1 MTMQATDKPTSQ
13 LERITLGGG
22 CFWCLDAM
30 FRTIPGVKS
39 VVCGYAGG
47 NTVNPTYKDVCSG
60 DTGHAEIVQIDF
72 DPTQI
77 SLQKVLQAFW
87 ECHDPTTL
95 NRQGAD
101 EGTQYRSII
110 LYNGES
116 QHKVVEQSKTDASK
130 MFSRPIVTQI
140 VPLRDFYRAEEYHQD
155 YFKKNPHAGY
165 CQAVIAP
172 KVKKLSEREAK
183 H

>member
-1 MTMQATDKPTSQ
+1 MTMQATEKSTQQ
-13 LERITLGGG
+13 LEHLTLGGG

-47 NTVNPTYKDVCSG
+47 NTVNPTYKDVCTG
-60 DTGHAEIVQIDF
+60 DTGHAEVVQIDF
-72 DPTQI
+72 DATQT
-77 SLQKVLQAFW
+77 SLKKLLQAFW

-110 LYNGES
+110 LYTGKNQRTVAEES
-116 QHKVVEQSKTDASK
+116 KSEAIKT
-130 MFSRPIVTQI
+130 FSRPIVTQI
-140 VPLRDFYRAEEYHQD
+140 IPLKAFYRAEEYHQD

-172 KVKKLSEREAK
+172 KVKKFSQREGT